1 MGAHCGAVL
10 GATIRMA
17 FVLVSRIGLRRP
29 IVALAV
35 AACLSASALI
45 PGGLTQSNPA
55 PPAEPR
61 MAPAGVRAEADRQ
74 KSENRQ
80 KSETGRE
87 EAARAADAGG
97 SPSERMDAATED
109 RKRAL
114 IILMF
119 RNGANPP
126 FGPFR

>member
-1 MGAHCGAVL
+1 
-10 GATIRMA
+10 MA

>member
-17 FVLVSRIGLRRP
+17 FVLVSGMDLRRL

-35 AACLSASALI
+35 AACMSASALI
-45 PGGLTQSNPA
+45 PNGLTQSNPA
-55 PPAEPR
+55 TPAEPR

-74 KSENRQ
+74 KSA
-80 KSETGRE
+80 TGRE
-87 EAARAADAGG
+87 EAARGTDAGG
-97 SPSERMDAATED
+97 LPSERMDAATAD

-114 IILMF
+114 LLLMF
-119 RNGANPP
+119 QNGASRP
-126 FGPFR
+126 FGPFK

>member
-1 MGAHCGAVL
+1 
-10 GATIRMA
+10 MA
-17 FVLVSRIGLRRP
+17 LVLVSRMGLRHS
-29 IVALAV
+29 IAALVV
-35 AACLSASALI
+35 AAGISASALI

-74 KSENRQ
+74 KSEDRR

-87 EAARAADAGG
+87 EAARAADPAG
-97 SPSERMDAATED
+97 SPSGRMDAATED

-114 IILMF
+114 LLLMF
-119 RNGANPP
+119 QNGANPP

>member
-1 MGAHCGAVL
+1 MGARCGAVV

-17 FVLVSRIGLRRP
+17 FVLVSRRGLRRS

-35 AACLSASALI
+35 AACISASEVI
-45 PGGLTQSNPA
+45 PSGLTQSNPA
-55 PPAEPR
+55 APAESLT
-61 MAPAGVRAEADRQ
+61 APAGVRATAD
-74 KSENRQ
+74 RQ

-97 SPSERMDAATED
+97 LPSERMDATTED

-114 IILMF
+114 LLLMF
-119 RNGANPP
+119 QNGANPP
-126 FGPFR
+126 FGPFK